1 MFERLTGNRHPRP
14 TAARRFRVRAKGHFR
29 LSEQRVISV
38 CLNGKASGLAEHH
51 DTQTALGNQSRSLS
65 DQGQLA
71 ADRGRGGKRVRERER
86 ESSNRYDRTFVATA
100 GSLSLHEL
108 SL

>member
-1 MFERLTGNRHPRP
+1 VGD
-14 TAARRFRVRAKGHFR
+14 RAGEGRACGSLGIAYCSQGDFSQAITYHA
-29 LSEQRVISV
+29 QD
-38 CLNGKASGLAEHH
+38 LAIAKEVG
-51 DTQTALGNQSRSLS
+51 DRALS